1 MRPRTGTWEKGEGFY
16 ILPLKE
22 KEPVQVSGRIILNLR
37 LEPSHKAGVISAIQI
52 CSATL
57 DSHWRRTP
65 PRPQGWLRFMIQVH
79 NIDDQTQQSRSLIA
93 MCVPVPNQ
101 KLKRMCRAIG
111 ADSTQAR
118 GLSSKWREFNDCCV
132 NPPGSPSYK
141 TASPGINTANISPL
155 EIRAILQEED

>member
-1 MRPRTGTWEKGEGFY
+1 
-16 ILPLKE
+16 
-22 KEPVQVSGRIILNLR
+22 
-37 LEPSHKAGVISAIQI
+37 
-52 CSATL
+52 
-57 DSHWRRTP
+57 
-65 PRPQGWLRFMIQVH
+65 
-79 NIDDQTQQSRSLIA
+79 
-93 MCVPVPNQ
+93 
-101 KLKRMCRAIG
+101 MCRAIG